1 MSKFYVLIQKAS
13 ADVMATF
20 KEDVLINGEV
30 VQAIYR
36 QSDYVDEELGPV
48 TYTGITVPLA
58 AAKLLKRG
66 DTVQARDQT
75 FKIKDIPRVQE
86 PLIDIELRNA

>member
-1 MSKFYVLIQKAS
+1 MSDFYALLQTAS

-20 KEDVLINGEV
+20 KEDVLINGEAIE
-30 VQAIYR
+30 AIYR
-36 QSDYVDEELGPV
+36 QTDYVDEELGPV
-48 TYTGITVPLA
+48 TYTGITVPLSV
-58 AAKLLKRG
+58 AKLLNRG